1 MSQETVSLGLA
12 FLAGAVTIVSPCVL
26 PVLPL
31 VLGRSLQSHRYGPVA
46 LVLGLVTGFA
56 VAGSL
61 LGIVASS
68 FTELINGLRNFA
80 IFLLLAIGILA
91 IFPKLGY
98 GLMGYLPVISTLRGL
113 KPSGRVGL
121 LGEFLLGSQ
130 LGLLWTPCAGP
141 VLGSILILAAVKHQV
156 LESLGL
162 LLFYGLGAG
171 LPLLAIAYAGRSMSQ
186 QLLGLRPYSLRLQ
199 QIGGVAIAATAIAI
213 LQGWDVEIQLWL
225 APLFPALKV

>member
-12 FLAGAVTIVSPCVL
+12 FLAGAITIASPCVL

-31 VLGRSLQSHRYGPVA
+31 VLGRSLQSHRYGPMA

-98 GLMGYLPVISTLRGL
+98 WLMGYLPVISTLRGL

-171 LPLLAIAYAGRSMSQ
+171 LPLLAIAYTGRSMSQ
-186 QLLGLRPYSLRLQ
+186 RLLGLRPYSLPLQ

>member
-1 MSQETVSLGLA
+1 MTQETISLGLA
-12 FLAGAVTIVSPCVL
+12 FLAGSITIISPCVL

-31 VLGRSLQSHRYGPVA
+31 VLGRSLQSHPYGPIA

-91 IFPKLGY
+91 IFPQLGY
-98 GLMGYLPVISTLRGL
+98 WLMGRLPGISWLRGL
-113 KPSGRVGL
+113 KPPAQVGL
-121 LGEFLLGSQ
+121 VGEFLLGSQ

-141 VLGSILILAAVKHQV
+141 VLGSILVLAAVKHQI

-162 LLFYGLGAG
+162 LLIYGLGAG
-171 LPLLAIAYAGRSMSQ
+171 LPMLAIAYTGRSMSNR
-186 QLLGLRPYSLRLQ
+186 LLRLRPYSLRLQ
-199 QIGGVAIAATAIAI
+199 QIGGGVIALTAIAI

-225 APLFPALKV
+225 APWFPALRV